1 MLLSNSVGIT
11 IWIDQIVNETTIA
24 CSAWTFLILERLA
37 SELEVLHFDG
47 SDQLWWDFERLELLK
62 AFSSS
67 LVCLKFAAKSGKSVV
82 NVHNIDASRLSAI

>member
-24 CSAWTFLILERLA
+24 CSAWTFLVLERLA

-47 SDQLWWDFERLELLK
+47 SDQL
-62 AFSSS
+62 
-67 LVCLKFAAKSGKSVV
+67 
-82 NVHNIDASRLSAI
+82 